1 MIRENIA
8 AKKKRMLAVAHRWAS
23 LSGNTKQGV
32 SSGNHNIQQSKFQRK
47 KRQEHCSGEKKRKR
61 VYILFLVLCFFL
73 LLCLC
78 LKGYIVMS
86 LLYGNKTHQNETP
99 QSFRKG
105 RFTQYRQIEQDSSI
119 GHMLYTPHR
128 K

>member
-8 AKKKRMLAVAHRWAS
+8 TKKKGMLVVAHRWAS
-23 LSGNTKQGV
+23 LCGNPKQGV
-32 SSGNHNIQQSKFQRK
+32 SSGNHNIQQSKFQKRKTSGTLFWRK
-47 KRQEHCSGEKKRKR
+47 KKKS
-61 VYILFLVLCFFL
+61 VCILFLVLCSFL